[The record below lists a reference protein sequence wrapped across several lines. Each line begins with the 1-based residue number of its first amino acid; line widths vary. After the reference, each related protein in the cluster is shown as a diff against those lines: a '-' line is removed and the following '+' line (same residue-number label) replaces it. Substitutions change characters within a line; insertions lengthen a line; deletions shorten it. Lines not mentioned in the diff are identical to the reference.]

1 MNKECVFIGSDV
13 LGPAGDYMQ
22 SEVTLFF
29 SPQASAS
36 APVKH
41 NTIRTLCTADGEPF
55 VLPRGAVLA
64 RIVAVPAPYETRTKH
79 MPEASGALLAALGN
93 ARIQVTR
100 HEVESTSPFTLG
112 APMPIRVHSPE
123 DAVAGGSDTTGWLS
137 NECEI
142 RVGPAHLSTG
152 QALAVFGGYDR
163 EKGVSNPAGAA
174 ETGFTTGQTIYA
186 HGQTEA
192 ANKAFVALPTA
203 LRGTYID
210 AGGTAPLVADVS
222 ITLTYRLKLT
232 TFSVTEYMP
241 FPPKLV

>member
-64 RIVAVPAPYETRTKH
+64 RIVAAPAPYETRTKH
-79 MPEASGALLAALGN
+79 MPEASGALLTALGN

-112 APMPIRVHSPE
+112 APRPIRVHSPE
-123 DAVAGGSDTTGWLS
+123 DVVAGGSDMTGWLT
-137 NECEI
+137 NQCEI
-142 RVGPAHLSTG
+142 RVGPAHLATG
-152 QALAVFGGYDR
+152 QTLAVFGGYDR
-163 EKGVSNPAGAA
+163 EKGVNNPAGAA
-174 ETGFTTGQTIYA
+174 ETGFTTGQTMYA
-186 HGQTEA
+186 HEQTEA

-222 ITLTYRLKLT
+222 VTLTYRLKLT

>member
-1 MNKECVFIGSDV
+1 MNKECVFMGSDV

-22 SEVTLFF
+22 CEVALFF
-29 SPQASAS
+29 SPQASGA

-41 NTIRTLCTADGEPF
+41 DTVRTLCTADGEPF

-64 RIVAVPAPYETRTKH
+64 RIVAVPAPYETRTRH
-79 MPEASGALLAALGN
+79 IPEASGATLAALGS
-93 ARIQVTR
+93 AFIRLTR

-112 APMPIRVHSPE
+112 AARPIRVHSPE
-123 DAVAGGSDTTGWLS
+123 DAVGGGSDMTGWLT
-137 NECEI
+137 NECDI
-142 RVGPAHLSTG
+142 RVGPERLATG

-163 EKGVSNPAGAA
+163 EKGVSNPAGNA
-174 ETGFTTGQTIYA
+174 ETGFTSGTVYA
-186 HGQTEA
+186 HELTEA

-203 LRGTYID
+203 IRGTYYD
-210 AGGTAPLVADVS
+210 VGGTAPLVADVC